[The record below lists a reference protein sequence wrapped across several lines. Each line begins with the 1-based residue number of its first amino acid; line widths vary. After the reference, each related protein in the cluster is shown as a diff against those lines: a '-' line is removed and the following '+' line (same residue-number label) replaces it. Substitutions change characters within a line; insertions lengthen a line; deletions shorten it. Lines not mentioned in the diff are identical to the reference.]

1 MFALPPPAPWPHAL
15 AVRPRQ
21 NPPDREAG
29 VRSTLPGGPQHQQNS
44 AERAHPQSLAARD
57 AGPIQKPL
65 FAKAPAEPPQFGR
78 LVTVEGEVT
87 RVTYENEET
96 GFRVLRVAV
105 EGRTDPEIWVG
116 TVPSAMPGARVRA
129 TGKYVRDAKH
139 GEQLKVE
146 TLLTIAPS
154 TLDGLEKYLGSGMV
168 PGIGPAFAK
177 RIVEAFGEYTLEVLD
192 KSPERLSEVPGLGQ
206 RRAGAVAKAWVAQ
219 RAVGDIMI
227 FLQTHG
233 ASPSLAARIYKRFGP
248 RAIDVVS
255 RSPYRLALDVWG
267 IGFKTA
273 DRIAQSVGIDPN
285 APERAQAGVLQ
296 TIHDLTSKGHVFV
309 ERTTLAE
316 AAAAMLERDPL
327 AAEEAIDA
335 LAISEHVVVEP
346 LATGGT
352 AVYATKLYGAEVR
365 LANRLHKLIQDERP
379 VSALID
385 GVAAAIAA
393 FEQRASVTLAPAQ
406 RAAVEEAA
414 KHKVLVITGG
424 PGVGKTTIVRAVL
437 ALLDRARISTRLAAP
452 TGRAAKR
459 MSEATGR
466 DATTLHRLLEWDPKQ
481 RSFLRRKGRPI
492 EAGALIVDEA
502 SMLDVE
508 LAEALVQ
515 AVSDEARVIFVGD
528 VDQLPS
534 VGPGAVLRD
543 IIASGEVTTV
553 RLTQIFRQAEG
564 SAIVRNAHRIHDGLP
579 PEGAQSAGG
588 EFYVIERTSAEAAAD
603 TILHMVTQRIP
614 ERFGLDPKE
623 HIQVLTPMH
632 RGEAG
637 AIVLNQRLQE
647 ALNPTGPSVT
657 RGARTLRLG
666 DKVMQLRNDYER
678 EVYNGDVGLISRL
691 DPETREVMVRFDDRE
706 VAYEEGELDE
716 LTLAY
721 ATSIHKSQGSEY
733 PAVIV
738 PILTQHYVMLS
749 RNLIYTAVTR
759 GKKLVVLVADPRA
772 VGLALAEMRKEERL
786 TYLAERLRE
795 ARGRELS

>member
-1 MFALPPPAPWPHAL
+1 MRPRQHIDEPKTGARQEQPPAP
-15 AVRPRQ
+15 R
-21 NPPDREAG
+21 G
-29 VRSTLPGGPQHQQNS
+29 
-44 AERAHPQSLAARD
+44 AEPL
-57 AGPIQKPL
+57 QKPL
-65 FAKAPAEPPQFGR
+65 FAKAPAEPPPLGR

-87 RVTYENEET
+87 RITYENEET
-96 GFRVLRVAV
+96 GFRVLRVTV
-105 EGRTDPEIWVG
+105 DGRTDPEIWVG
-116 TVPSAMPGARVRA
+116 NVPSAIPGSRVRA
-129 TGKYVRDAKH
+129 TGKYVRDPKH
-139 GEQLKVE
+139 GEQLKIE

-192 KSPERLSEVPGLGQ
+192 KSPERLAEVPGLGA
-206 RRAGAVAKAWVAQ
+206 RRAGAVAKAWIAQ

-233 ASPSLAARIYKRFGP
+233 VSPSLAARIYKRFGP

-273 DRIAQSVGIDPN
+273 DRIAQSVGISPD

-296 TIHDLTSKGHVFV
+296 TVHDLTSKGHVFV

-316 AAAAMLERDPL
+316 TAAAMLERDPS

-335 LAISEHVVVEP
+335 LAASEHVVIEP

-352 AVYATKLYGAEVR
+352 AVYASKLYGAEVR
-365 LANRLHKLIQDERP
+365 LASRLHKLLRNDRP
-379 VSALID
+379 QSSLTEGVSA
-385 GVAAAIAA
+385 AITA
-393 FEQRASVTLAPAQ
+393 FEQRAGVTLAPAQ

-414 KHKVLVITGG
+414 RHKVLVITGG

-437 ALLDRARISTRLAAP
+437 AMFDRARITTRLAAP

-481 RSFLRRKGRPI
+481 RSFLRRRGRPI

-508 LAEALVQ
+508 LAESLVQ
-515 AVSDEARVIFVGD
+515 AVSDEARLIFVGD

-543 IIASGEVTTV
+543 IIASGEVRTV

-564 SAIVRNAHRIHDGLP
+564 SLIVRNAHRIHEGVP
-579 PEGAQSAGG
+579 PEGAEGPSG

-603 TILHMVTQRIP
+603 TILHMVTKRIP

-623 HIQVLTPMH
+623 QIQVLTPMH

-637 AIVLNQRLQE
+637 AIALNQKLQE

-678 EVYNGDVGLISRL
+678 EVYNGDVGLITRL
-691 DPETREVMVRFDDRE
+691 DAETREVLVRFDDRDVVYDE
-706 VAYEEGELDE
+706 RELDE

-759 GKKLVVLVADPRA
+759 GKRLVVLVADPRA

-786 TYLAERLRE
+786 THLAERLR
-795 ARGRELS
+795 AGRDLS

>member
-1 MFALPPPAPWPHAL
+1 M
-15 AVRPRQ
+15 RPRQ
-21 NPPDREAG
+21 NPNDREAG
-29 VRSTLPGGPQHQQNS
+29 ARSPLPPR
-44 AERAHPQSLAARD
+44 AEASSSPAAPASRG
-57 AGPIQKPL
+57 AGPVQRPL
-65 FAKAPAEPPQFGR
+65 FAKAPPAPPPQGR
-78 LVTVEGEVT
+78 LVTVEGEVA
-87 RVTYENEET
+87 RITYENEET
-96 GFRVLRVAV
+96 GFRVLRVTV
-105 EGRTDPEIWVG
+105 EGRAEPEIWVG

-129 TGKYVRDAKH
+129 TGKYVRDPKH
-139 GEQLKVE
+139 GDQLKVD

-177 RIVEAFGEYTLEVLD
+177 RIVEAFGEETLEVLD

-227 FLQTHG
+227 FLQQHG
-233 ASPSLAARIYKRFGP
+233 ASPALASRIYKRFGP
-248 RAIDVVS
+248 RAIDIVS

-273 DRIAQSVGIDPN
+273 DRIAQSVGVSPD

-309 ERTTLAE
+309 ERTMLAE
-316 AAAAMLERDPL
+316 AAAAMLERDPS
-327 AAEEAIDA
+327 AAEQAIDA
-335 LAISEHVVVEP
+335 LASSEHVVVEP
-346 LATGGT
+346 LANGGT
-352 AVYATKLYGAEVR
+352 GVYAARLHAAETR
-365 LANRLHKLIQDERP
+365 LAGRLYALLRSNKP
-379 VSALID
+379 VSALAD
-385 GVAAAIAA
+385 GVSAAIAA
-393 FEQRASVTLAPAQ
+393 FEQKTGVTLAPAQ

-414 KHKVLVITGG
+414 THKVLVITGG

-437 ALLDRARISTRLAAP
+437 ALLDRARITTRLAAP

-466 DATTLHRLLEWDPKQ
+466 EATTLHRLLEWDPKQ

-508 LAEALVQ
+508 LADALVQ

-543 IIASGEVTTV
+543 IIASGEVKAV

-564 SAIVRNAHRIHDGLP
+564 SAIVRNAHRIHEGLP
-579 PEGAQSAGG
+579 PEGAQGAGG

-614 ERFGLDPKE
+614 ERFGLDAKE
-623 HIQVLTPMH
+623 QIQVLTPMH

-637 AIVLNQRLQE
+637 AIALNQRLQE

-678 EVYNGDVGLISRL
+678 EVYNGDVGLITRL
-691 DPETREVMVRFDDRE
+691 DPETREVLVRFDDRD
-706 VAYEEGELDE
+706 VAYEEGDLDE

-733 PAVIV
+733 PAVVV

-759 GKKLVVLVADPRA
+759 GKRLVVLVADPRA

-795 ARGRELS
+795 ARRRGS